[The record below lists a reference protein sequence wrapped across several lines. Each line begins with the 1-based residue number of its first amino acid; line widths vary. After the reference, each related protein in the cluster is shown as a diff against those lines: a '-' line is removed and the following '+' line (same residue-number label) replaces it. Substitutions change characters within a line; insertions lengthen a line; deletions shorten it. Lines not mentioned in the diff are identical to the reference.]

1 MVESDALYGFSFLK
15 FTENCFVTWH
25 VIRPG
30 ESSMCTGMYSAA
42 FGWNGVC
49 VYVSPREENG
59 SPLQYSCLDN
69 STDRGAWW
77 DTVYRSQRAKHD
89 SVTNTSTYT
98 EIRVE
103 KHGTE
108 DGEY

>member
-49 VYVSPREENG
+49 VYVTCVSIWNNLLFNA
-59 SPLQYSCLDN
+59 SVPLIDFLC
-69 STDRGAWW
+69 R
-77 DTVYRSQRAKHD
+77 
-89 SVTNTSTYT
+89 
-98 EIRVE
+98 
-103 KHGTE
+103 
-108 DGEY
+108 